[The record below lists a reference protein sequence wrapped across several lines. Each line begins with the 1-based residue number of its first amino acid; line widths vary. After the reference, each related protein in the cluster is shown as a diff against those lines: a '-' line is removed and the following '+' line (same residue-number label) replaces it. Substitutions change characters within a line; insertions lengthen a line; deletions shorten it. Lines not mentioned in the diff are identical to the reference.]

1 MCLQNWRQ
9 NESMSPA
16 KGSWLDC
23 IRARARACVCAR
35 VCIRAFPRVFVRVI
49 ACGTGNVGTREA
61 IYNVP
66 RY

>member
-1 MCLQNWRQ
+1 ME
-9 NESMSPA
+9 NESMSPRDRR
-16 KGSWLDC
+16 W
-23 IRARARACVCAR
+23 IVR
-35 VCIRAFPRVFVRVI
+35 VCVYVFVRVI

>member
-23 IRARARACVCAR
+23 IRAR

>member
-1 MCLQNWRQ
+1 
-9 NESMSPA
+9 MSTKLA
-16 KGSWLDC
+16 TKRVNVASQGIVAGLYT
-23 IRARARACVCAR
+23 RARAR